1 MKIEVLSQ
9 GYVKLIE
16 TYGSDNS
23 ILEAARQSTQNP
35 TGADEKADDNL
46 RRYLWR
52 NQHNTP
58 FEFAGMVIE
67 VQLPLFV
74 ARQWQRHR
82 TFSYNE
88 FSARYS
94 KMQETYY
101 VPSHERMTQL
111 LEQGDIHNKQAGG
124 EIAAAKGDPDKLI
137 KSMGDISKEAYRV
150 YCELLQKG
158 VSREIARCVLPAS
171 WYTRMRVSG
180 NLLNWLK
187 FIKLRN
193 DSHAQYEIQM
203 YAKAVKELLEQAFPK
218 TLELFADY
226 TEQSVNFSGKAWE
239 VIVKELEYNPEV
251 LDKVIRSLQREL
263 SPGDYKAFVKAFNHS
278 LKE

>member
-35 TGADEKADDNL
+35 TGVDEKADDNL

-101 VPSHERMTQL
+101 VPSRERMTQL

-124 EIAAAKGDPDKLI
+124 ETAISKGDPDKLLQ
-137 KSMGDISKEAYRV
+137 SMGDISKEAYKV

-203 YAKAVKELLEQAFPK
+203 YAKAVKQLLEQQFPK

-226 TEQSVNFSGKAWE
+226 TEQSVVFSGKAWE
-239 VIVKELEYNPEV
+239 VIVKELESNSG
-251 LDKVIRSLQREL
+251 LRDKILHSLQQEL
-263 SPGDYKAFVKAFNHS
+263 STGDYKAFVKAFNPS